1 MKINKRG
8 GPNKVRRGGGKRSK
22 LISGGGGGEGTFIWY
37 PRVSVNRVFPGA
49 SSTTFQ
55 YEGFIIA
62 FSMHMIQ
69 IGKCNFSRHQNTN
82 TMPALNVKFQ
92 KSFKSTKEATL

>member
-1 MKINKRG
+1 MKFPLRW
-8 GPNKVRRGGGKRSK
+8 SY
-22 LISGGGGGEGTFIWY
+22 L
-37 PRVSVNRVFPGA
+37 SVNRVFPGA

-55 YEGFIIA
+55 YEIFIIA

-69 IGKCNFSRHQNTN
+69 IGKYNFSRHQNTN